1 MAKVSARLPFC
12 FLLCAF
18 SLLFSP
24 SLHAQNPNSYYEE
37 VPRTFYGGLIFGMN
51 ATQVDGDNY
60 AGYKKLGINAGGI
73 MYIRMAEHLAASV
86 ELLYSQK
93 GARSDGERKSG
104 AAILQKYKVTLN
116 YAEIPI
122 QINYFDKRR
131 SHFGAGFS
139 IARFINASESGEALF
154 LPTPVDFEKYPF
166 NKMDY
171 NFIIGGNLHLWQGL
185 FLNARF
191 QYSLVPIRKG
201 EGNVPPYFAGRN
213 EQFNNMW
220 TVRLMYLF

>member
-1 MAKVSARLPFC
+1 MAKVSARPA
-12 FLLCAF
+12 FLLLICVLFTGF
-18 SLLFSP
+18 SQT
-24 SLHAQNPNSYYEE
+24 LHAQNPNNYYEE
-37 VPRTFYGGLIFGMN
+37 VPRTFYGGLIIGGN
-51 ATQVDGDNY
+51 ATQLDGDNY
-60 AGYKKLGINAGGI
+60 AGYKKFGLNAGGI
-73 MYIRMAEHLAASV
+73 MYVRLAEHLAASIEV
-86 ELLYSQK
+86 LFSQK
-93 GARSDGERKSG
+93 GARSDGEQKNQG
-104 AAILQKYKVTLN
+104 ALIQKYKVTLD

-139 IARFINASESGEALF
+139 VGRFISAKESGEAQF
-154 LPTPVDFEKYPF
+154 LPQPVDFEKYPF
-166 NKMDY
+166 RKMDY

-191 QYSLVPIRKG
+191 QYSLVPVRKG
-201 EGNVPPYFAGRN
+201 EDKVPPYFSGRK